1 MFNGIIFNQGVIKK
15 ITKRDKGINIFI
27 NSILKLT
34 KKDIGVSVACDGV
47 CLTLISIKNR
57 LMEFYLSDET
67 IQRSKFK
74 FLKIKDNINLELPLK
89 YGQKISGHICQGH
102 VDTVGKISTIKKID
116 KSYLFDFEI
125 IKKERKNLIEKA
137 SICINGISLTISKVT
152 QKGFQVWVIPHTFKL
167 TNLSSLKKSSLVNIE
182 IDILS
187 KYVRNYFNEKN
198 NYASIESIINIA
210 KKGGMFILVD
220 DEKRENEGD
229 LIISTSDSSAKNINF
244 MAKYGRGLICLALDS
259 IQAKRLNLSLMS
271 PINQSR
277 NKTAFTISIEAKK
290 GITTGI
296 SAKDRAK
303 TIKIASKKNVNK
315 KDIVSPG
322 HIFPIIAKDG
332 GVLVRA
338 GHTEASV
345 DISKLA
351 KKNNSAVICEIM
363 NEDGTMA
370 KGQDL
375 FNFAKKHNLKIGK
388 IEDLIAYRLKKE
400 KLIKLKKQSDI
411 EVKNQKYKIR
421 IYENLLDGSEHFAL
435 VKGNIKKGIVPRVRV
450 ISSNVVQNYLI
461 NQQLP
466 NSFDKTLNYFKK
478 FNNCVLVF
486 IKDTNLKSVTQ
497 TLKDYKNKDFYK
509 KGNDKL
515 IRNYGIG
522 AQIIKDL
529 KIKNMILITKSL
541 KKVIGLEGYDIKINK
556 QEII

>member
-1 MFNGIIFNQGVIKK
+1 MKK
-15 ITKRDKGINIFI
+15 NNFAPI
-27 NSILKLT
+27 
-34 KKDIGVSVACDGV
+34 
-47 CLTLISIKNR
+47 
-57 LMEFYLSDET
+57 ET
-67 IQRSKFK
+67 I
-74 FLKIKDNINLELPLK
+74 
-89 YGQKISGHICQGH
+89 IS
-102 VDTVGKISTIKKID
+102 V
-116 KSYLFDFEI
+116 
-125 IKKERKNLIEKA
+125 
-137 SICINGISLTISKVT
+137 
-152 QKGFQVWVIPHTFKL
+152 
-167 TNLSSLKKSSLVNIE
+167 
-182 IDILS
+182 
-187 KYVRNYFNEKN
+187 
-198 NYASIESIINIA
+198 A

-229 LIISTSDSSAKNINF
+229 LVISTSDSNSKNINF

-259 IQAKRLNLSLMS
+259 VQAKRLNLSLMS
-271 PINQSR
+271 PVNRSR
-277 NKTAFTISIEAKK
+277 NKTAFTISIEAKF

-303 TIKIASKKNVNK
+303 TIKIASKKNVK
-315 KDIVSPG
+315 KNEIVSPG
-322 HIFPIIAKDG
+322 HVFPIIAKDG

-345 DISKLA
+345 DISRLA

-370 KGQDL
+370 RGQDL
-375 FNFAKKHNLKIGK
+375 FNFANKHKLKIGK

-400 KLIKLKKQSDI
+400 KLIKLKKQSFID
-411 EVKNQKYKIR
+411 VKNQKYKIR

-435 VKGNIKKGIVPRVRV
+435 IKGNIKKGVTPRVRV

-466 NSFDKTLNYFKK
+466 NSFNKTLNYFKK

-497 TLKDYKNKDFYK
+497 TLKDYKNRDFYK

-529 KIKNMILITKSL
+529 KIKNMTLITKSP
-541 KKVIGLEGYDIKINK
+541 KKVIGLDGYGIKITK
-556 QEII
+556 QELI

>member
-1 MFNGIIFNQGVIKK
+1 M
-15 ITKRDKGINIFI
+15 
-27 NSILKLT
+27 
-34 KKDIGVSVACDGV
+34 KKD
-47 CLTLISIKNR
+47 N
-57 LMEFYLSDET
+57 F
-67 IQRSKFK
+67 
-74 FLKIKDNINLELPLK
+74 
-89 YGQKISGHICQGH
+89 
-102 VDTVGKISTIKKID
+102 
-116 KSYLFDFEI
+116 
-125 IKKERKNLIEKA
+125 
-137 SICINGISLTISKVT
+137 
-152 QKGFQVWVIPHTFKL
+152 
-167 TNLSSLKKSSLVNIE
+167 
-182 IDILS
+182 
-187 KYVRNYFNEKN
+187 
-198 NYASIESIINIA
+198 ASIESIIQVA

-229 LIISTSDSSAKNINF
+229 LIISTSESNAKNINF
-244 MAKYGRGLICLALDS
+244 MAKYGRGLICLALDTV
-259 IQAKRLNLSLMS
+259 QAKKLNLSLMS

-277 NKTAFTISIEAKK
+277 NKTAFTVSIEAKK

-303 TIKIASKKNVNK
+303 TIKIASKKNVK
-315 KDIVSPG
+315 KNEIVSPG
-322 HIFPIIAKDG
+322 HVFPIIAKDG

-345 DISKLA
+345 DISRLA

-363 NEDGTMA
+363 NEDGSMA

-375 FNFAKKHNLKIGK
+375 INFSKKHNLKIGK

-400 KLIKLKKQSDI
+400 KLIRLKKQSYID
-411 EVKNQKYKIR
+411 VKNQKYKIR

-435 VKGNIKKGIVPRVRV
+435 IKGNIKKGVTPRVRV

-466 NSFDKTLNYFKK
+466 NSFNKTLNYFKK

-497 TLKDYKNKDFYK
+497 TLKDYKNKDFYR

-529 KIKNMILITKSL
+529 KIKNMILITKSP
-541 KKVIGLEGYDIKINK
+541 KKVIGLDGYGIKITK
-556 QEII
+556 QELI

>member
-1 MFNGIIFNQGVIKK
+1 M
-15 ITKRDKGINIFI
+15 
-27 NSILKLT
+27 
-34 KKDIGVSVACDGV
+34 
-47 CLTLISIKNR
+47 
-57 LMEFYLSDET
+57 
-67 IQRSKFK
+67 
-74 FLKIKDNINLELPLK
+74 
-89 YGQKISGHICQGH
+89 
-102 VDTVGKISTIKKID
+102 
-116 KSYLFDFEI
+116 
-125 IKKERKNLIEKA
+125 
-137 SICINGISLTISKVT
+137 
-152 QKGFQVWVIPHTFKL
+152 
-167 TNLSSLKKSSLVNIE
+167 
-182 IDILS
+182 
-187 KYVRNYFNEKN
+187 EKN
-198 NYASIESIINIA
+198 NYTSIENIISIA
-210 KKGGMFILVD
+210 KRGGMFILVD

-229 LIISTSDSSAKNINF
+229 LIISTSDSNAKNINF
-244 MAKYGRGLICLALDS
+244 MAKYGRGLICLAIDS
-259 IQAKRLNLSLMS
+259 AQSKKLNLSLMS
-271 PINQSR
+271 PVNQSR
-277 NKTAFTISIEAKK
+277 NKTAFTVSIEAKK

-315 KDIVSPG
+315 KEIVSPG
-322 HIFPIIAKDG
+322 HVFPIIAKDG

-375 FNFAKKHNLKIGK
+375 FNFAKKHQLKIGR
-388 IEDLIAYRLKKE
+388 IDDLIAYRLKKE

-411 EVKNQKYKIR
+411 NFKNQKYKIR

-435 VKGNIKKGIVPRVRV
+435 IKGNIKKNTSPRVRV

-461 NQQLP
+461 NQQIP
-466 NSFDKTLNYFKK
+466 NSFNNTLNYFKK
-478 FNNCVLVF
+478 FSNCILVF

-497 TLKDYKNKDFYK
+497 TLKDYKNKQFYK

-529 KIKNMILITKSL
+529 KIKNMILITRSP
-541 KKVIGLEGYDIKINK
+541 KKVIGLEGYGIKIIK
-556 QEII
+556 QEIIR

>member
-1 MFNGIIFNQGVIKK
+1 MKK
-15 ITKRDKGINIFI
+15 
-27 NSILKLT
+27 NSF
-34 KKDIGVSVACDGV
+34 S
-47 CLTLISIKNR
+47 
-57 LMEFYLSDET
+57 
-67 IQRSKFK
+67 
-74 FLKIKDNINLELPLK
+74 
-89 YGQKISGHICQGH
+89 
-102 VDTVGKISTIKKID
+102 
-116 KSYLFDFEI
+116 
-125 IKKERKNLIEKA
+125 
-137 SICINGISLTISKVT
+137 
-152 QKGFQVWVIPHTFKL
+152 
-167 TNLSSLKKSSLVNIE
+167 
-182 IDILS
+182 
-187 KYVRNYFNEKN
+187 
-198 NYASIESIINIA
+198 SIENIINIA

-229 LIISTSDSSAKNINF
+229 LIISTSDCNSKNINF

-259 IQAKRLNLSLMS
+259 AQAKKLNLTLMS
-271 PINQSR
+271 PINESR
-277 NKTAFTISIEAKK
+277 NKTAFTVSIEARK

-296 SAKDRAK
+296 SAMDRAK

-315 KDIVSPG
+315 KEIVSPG
-322 HIFPIIAKDG
+322 HVFPIIAKDG

-363 NEDGTMA
+363 NENGTMA
-370 KGQDL
+370 KGQEL
-375 FNFAKKHNLKIGK
+375 FNFAEKHKLKIGK

-400 KLIKLKKQSDI
+400 KLIRLKKQSDI
-411 EVKNQKYKIR
+411 KVKNQKYKIR

-435 VKGNIKKGIVPRVRV
+435 IKGNIKKGSIPRVRV

-461 NQQLP
+461 NQKLP
-466 NSFDKTLNYFKK
+466 NSFNKTLNYFKK

-497 TLKDYKNKDFYK
+497 TLKDYKNKEFYK

-529 KIKNMILITKSL
+529 KIKNMILITSSL
-541 KKVIGLEGYDIKINK
+541 KKVIGLDGYDIKINK

>member
-1 MFNGIIFNQGVIKK
+1 M
-15 ITKRDKGINIFI
+15 
-27 NSILKLT
+27 
-34 KKDIGVSVACDGV
+34 
-47 CLTLISIKNR
+47 
-57 LMEFYLSDET
+57 
-67 IQRSKFK
+67 
-74 FLKIKDNINLELPLK
+74 
-89 YGQKISGHICQGH
+89 
-102 VDTVGKISTIKKID
+102 
-116 KSYLFDFEI
+116 
-125 IKKERKNLIEKA
+125 
-137 SICINGISLTISKVT
+137 
-152 QKGFQVWVIPHTFKL
+152 
-167 TNLSSLKKSSLVNIE
+167 
-182 IDILS
+182 
-187 KYVRNYFNEKN
+187 
-198 NYASIESIINIA
+198 
-210 KKGGMFILVD
+210 VD

-229 LIISTSDSSAKNINF
+229 LVISTSNSNAKNINF

-259 IQAKRLNLSLMS
+259 SQAKRLNLSLMS
-271 PINQSR
+271 SNNQSR
-277 NKTAFTISIEAKK
+277 NKTAFAISIEAKK

-303 TIKIASKKNVNK
+303 TIKIASKKNAK
-315 KDIVSPG
+315 KNDIVSPG

-370 KGQDL
+370 RGQEL
-375 FNFAKKHNLKIGK
+375 FEFAKKHRLKIGK

-400 KLIKLKKQSDI
+400 KLVKLKKQSNIDF
-411 EVKNQKYKIR
+411 KNQKYKIK

-435 VKGNIKKGIVPRVRV
+435 VKGSIKSNIAPRVRV

-466 NSFDKTLNYFKK
+466 NSFNKTLNYFRK

-497 TLKDYKNKDFYK
+497 TLKDYKDKNFYK
-509 KGNDKL
+509 KGKDKL

-529 KIKNMILITKSL
+529 NISNMILITKSP
-541 KKVIGLEGYDIKINK
+541 KKVIGLDGYGIKIIK